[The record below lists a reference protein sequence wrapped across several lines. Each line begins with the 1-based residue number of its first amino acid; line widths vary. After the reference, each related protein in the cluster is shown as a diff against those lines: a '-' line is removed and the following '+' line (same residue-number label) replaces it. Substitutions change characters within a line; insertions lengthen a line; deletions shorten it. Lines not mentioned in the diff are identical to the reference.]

1 MPRNAYQKGFSYTVD
16 HTDGV
21 AQFIPVI
28 GSEDYTRFCVE
39 VSFSGAG
46 NATLLGAVI
55 GSASQSEKSDIPIA
69 DPGYVKIM
77 GSDGDPIMDE
87 ATSGV
92 YSFKL
97 ASFIGGGVVLHLQA
111 LDAAATVKVQMMGN
125 VFGGPSVSR
134 GV

>member
-1 MPRNAYQKGFSYTVD
+1 MPRRGYQKEFFYTVD
-16 HTDGV
+16 HADGE

-28 GSEDYTRFCVE
+28 GSEEYTRFCIE
-39 VSFSGAG
+39 VSFNGAG
-46 NATLLGAVI
+46 NATLLGAVS
-55 GSASQSEKSDIPIA
+55 GSASVAEKSDIPIG

-77 GSDGDPIMDE
+77 GSDGDPIME
-87 ATSGV
+87 EVTSGV
-92 YSFKL
+92 YSVKL
-97 ASFIGGGVVLHLQA
+97 AAFLRGRVVLHLKA